1 MDTCVHGM
9 LQFIDYFKK
18 GFPHVST
25 QSFDEGE
32 IDMRTTNDTSDQAG
46 S

>member
-1 MDTCVHGM
+1 MECYR
-9 LQFIDYFKK
+9 QFIDYFKK